1 MQIMLLQ
8 VPVTILLAVMWL
20 MSLTYIWKR
29 IISPFLLPPPPPLFY
44 LGCADVPKQ
53 NIIIFS
59 YHPFLC
65 VILVFLQGTTK
76 VQSEA
81 VGAVSKKEDLKD
93 ENLVFVAGA
102 TGRVGSRTVRLLSA
116 SNFTLK

>member
-1 MQIMLLQ
+1 M
-8 VPVTILLAVMWL
+8 P
-20 MSLTYIWKR
+20 KR
-29 IISPFLLPPPPPLFY
+29 
-44 LGCADVPKQ
+44 
-53 NIIIFS
+53 NIVIFM

-76 VQSEA
+76 VRSEA
-81 VGAVSKKEDLKD
+81 FGAVSKKKDLKD

-102 TGRVGSRTVRLLSA
+102 TGRVGSRTVRLVSA

>member
-1 MQIMLLQ
+1 MKENYF
-8 VPVTILLAVMWL
+8 A
-20 MSLTYIWKR
+20 
-29 IISPFLLPPPPPLFY
+29 ISTPPPPLFY

-53 NIIIFS
+53 NIIIFL

-102 TGRVGSRTVRLLSA
+102 TGRVGSRTVRLVSA